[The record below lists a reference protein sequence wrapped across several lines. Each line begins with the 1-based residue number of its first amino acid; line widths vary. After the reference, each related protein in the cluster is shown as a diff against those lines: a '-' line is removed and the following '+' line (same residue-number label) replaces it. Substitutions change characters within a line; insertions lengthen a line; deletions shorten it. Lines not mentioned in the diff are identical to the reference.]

1 MVNVSKYLVK
11 LKWVSYMDILSLIV
25 ISQDFDN
32 FNIRRND
39 MIYYWLNNIYKFF
52 YKLYDKY
59 RCCVKCQ

>member
-39 MIYYWLNNIYKFF
+39 MLNNIYKFF